1 MKRAFLIL
9 GLLMVLL
16 VTGAILWWYNT
27 KSYSPENRV
36 TFEDKDSS
44 LKISITYNRPYKK
57 GRVIFGGLVPYGSTW
72 RTGANEATTFETNR
86 DLLIDGQT
94 LPKGKYALWTVPQET
109 SWQVIFN
116 TSIPPWGI
124 DVMKD
129 GQAARDPNG
138 TEVIVEI
145 PVMNSPKEIEQFTIT
160 VEKSADVIEMVLMW
174 DRTLVA
180 VPIVPSG
187 Q

>member
-9 GLLMVLL
+9 GLLMVLV

-27 KSYSPENRV
+27 KSHSPETSV
-36 TFEDKDSS
+36 AFEDGG
-44 LKISITYNRPYKK
+44 LKISISYNRPYKK
-57 GRVIFGGLVPYGSTW
+57 GRLIFGGLVPYGKTW
-72 RTGANEATTFETNR
+72 RTGANEATTFETNQ
-86 DLLIDGQT
+86 DLLIEGKK
-94 LPKGKYALWTVPQET
+94 LPKGKYSLWTVPQET

-129 GQAARDPNG
+129 GQAARDPDGN
-138 TEVIVEI
+138 EVIVEI
-145 PVMNSPKEIEQFTIT
+145 PVMDSPKEIEQFTIT

-180 VPIVPSG
+180 VPIVPSER
-187 Q
+187 